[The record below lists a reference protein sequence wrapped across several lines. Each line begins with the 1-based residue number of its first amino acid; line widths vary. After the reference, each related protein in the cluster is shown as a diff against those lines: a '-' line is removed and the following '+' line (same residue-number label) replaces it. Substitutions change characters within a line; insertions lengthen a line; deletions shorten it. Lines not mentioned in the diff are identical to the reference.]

1 MNQDL
6 IEFSKFSKKFH
17 KNQIGEL
24 SFTVKPNRVTAVI
37 GRSGS
42 GKSVILNSLIGAIK
56 NYKGTIKLNNRDRKK
71 RDSYKDN
78 SSIGFYT
85 QMDFSLYDISAY
97 KFLQII
103 CPSFGINKKDLNSKI
118 EQWMK
123 FFDIWDSKDKS
134 LKNYSWGMKN
144 RMNLILCFIK
154 DPKIIILDE
163 PGANLDSIWRN
174 KVKNLLIK
182 EKKEGKTIIITVHNI
197 DEIADIIDDYLII
210 DAGKI
215 IFYGSSEELNIYTKY
230 KIFFF
235 ENINHQKLRNFLNEN
250 KIKSFK
256 YDEEEKSLVFATNNA
271 KEINW
276 IFLYLLKEGI
286 PIFNLIKL
294 NINMDS
300 IFKAIENKQIKR
312 TKI

>member
-1 MNQDL
+1 MNENL
-6 IEFSKFSKKFH
+6 IEFSEFFKKFSKTE
-17 KNQIGEL
+17 IGNL
-24 SFTVKPNRVTAVI
+24 SFKIKPSRVTAVI

-56 NYKGTIKLNNRDRKK
+56 KYKGNISINNNNRKK
-71 RDSYKDN
+71 MDSYKEN
-78 SSIGFYT
+78 SLIGFYT
-85 QMDFSLYDISAY
+85 QMDFSLYDISAF

-103 CPSFGINKKDLNSKI
+103 CPSFGIKKKELNEKI
-118 EQWMK
+118 EYWMR
-123 FFDIWDSKDKS
+123 FFDIWESKDKK

-154 DPKIIILDE
+154 DPQIVILDE

-174 KVKNLLIK
+174 KVKNLLIDFK
-182 EKKEGKTIIITVHNI
+182 REGKTVIITVHNI

-210 DAGKI
+210 DSGKI
-215 IFYGSSEELNIYTKY
+215 VFQGSAEELNIYTKY

-235 ENINHQKLRNFLNEN
+235 DNIDYKRMKLFLDKKN
-250 KIKSFK
+250 IRSFK
-256 YDEEEKSLVFATNNA
+256 YDFEEKSLVFATNNA

-276 IFLYLLKEGI
+276 IFLYLLKESI

-294 NINMDS
+294 PINMDS
-300 IFKAIENKQIKR
+300 IFKAIESK
-312 TKI
+312 